1 MAAFVSVP
9 GARSELLRL
18 TPALPLLGQCV
29 KLASIHFRGT
39 GICCK
44 AVWALNDPILTPQ
57 WDIWDDCR
65 NLLVTWLWK
74 RNRNVSEVGFCCK

>member
-1 MAAFVSVP
+1 MSAFSSVL

-18 TPALPLLGQCV
+18 TPALPLLGQRV

-44 AVWALNDPILTPQ
+44 AVWALNDPVLTLQ

-65 NLLVTWLWK
+65 NHLVTWLWK
-74 RNRNVSEVGFCCK
+74 RNINVSEVGFCCK